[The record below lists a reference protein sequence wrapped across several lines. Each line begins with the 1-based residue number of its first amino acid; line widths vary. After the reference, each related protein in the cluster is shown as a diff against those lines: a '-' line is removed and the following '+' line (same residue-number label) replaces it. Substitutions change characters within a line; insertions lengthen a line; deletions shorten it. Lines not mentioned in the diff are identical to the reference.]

1 MTDEREIMCAMALTR
16 VNYYNLAGL
25 RELYDAF
32 GSAKEII
39 ENKDNIKDALPY
51 CSDRIVRG
59 LAMINEVWPRVEAEM
74 EFTQKNKIDVLCI
87 SDERYPQRMKECP
100 DAPIVL
106 YYRGSADLNYRRVIN
121 IVGTRRCTMYGQDIL
136 RIFLRDLK
144 ELCPETLIVS
154 GLAYGVDICAHR
166 NALENGFDTV
176 GILAHGLDYLYPP
189 RHRST
194 AVEML
199 QHGGLLTE
207 YMSQTNADKRNFV
220 SRNRIVAGISDAC
233 ILVESAAKG
242 GGLLTTGISKSYNRD
257 VFAFPGRVGD
267 EFSEGCNN
275 AIRNNEAA
283 LVTSAEDFV
292 KQMCWDDDVKLK
304 KAKEN
309 GIERSLFPEFN
320 EDETL
325 IVNALKKNNDQ
336 QVNFLSINAGISFNK
351 INSILFELELKGVI
365 KALPGGIYH
374 LLQ

>member
-1 MTDEREIMCAMALTR
+1 MTDEKEIMCAMALTR

-25 RELYDAF
+25 RELYDTF
-32 GSAKEII
+32 GSAADII
-39 ENKDNIKDALPY
+39 DNKDNIKDALPY
-51 CSDRIVRG
+51 CSDRIIRG
-59 LAMINEVWPRVEAEM
+59 LSSIAEVWPRVEAEM
-74 EFTQKNKIDVLCI
+74 EFARKNKIEIFGMNDI
-87 SDERYPQRMKECP
+87 RYPQRMKECP
-100 DAPIVL
+100 DAPLVL
-106 YYRGSADLNYRRVIN
+106 YYRGSADLNCRRVIN
-121 IVGTRRCTMYGQDIL
+121 IVGTRHCTIYGQDLIRNFL
-136 RIFLRDLK
+136 KDLRD
-144 ELCPETLIVS
+144 LCPETLVVS

-166 NALENGFDTV
+166 NALENGFETV

-189 RHRST
+189 RHRGT
-194 AVEML
+194 AVEMVS
-199 QHGGLLTE
+199 HGGLLTE

-242 GGLLTTGISKSYNRD
+242 GGLLTTGIAKSYNRD

-292 KQMCWDDDVKLK
+292 KQMCWDEDIKLI

-320 EDETL
+320 EDESK
-325 IVNALKKNNDQ
+325 IVAALKKNNDQ
-336 QVNFLSINAGISFNK
+336 QVNFLAMNAGISFNK
-351 INSILFELELKGVI
+351 INSILFELELKGVV
-365 KALPGGIYH
+365 KTLPGGIYH

>member
-32 GSAKEII
+32 GSATDII
-39 ENKDNIKDALPY
+39 DNKDNIKDALPY
-51 CSDRIVRG
+51 CSDRILRG
-59 LAMINEVWPRVEAEM
+59 LATVNEAWSRVEAEM
-74 EFTQKNKIDVLCI
+74 EFAQKNKIEILCI
-87 SDERYPQRMKECP
+87 SDGRYPQRMKECP
-100 DAPIVL
+100 DAPLIL
-106 YYRGSADLNYRRVIN
+106 YYRGNADLNCRRVIN
-121 IVGTRRCTMYGQDIL
+121 IVGTRRCTMYGQDII
-136 RIFLRDLK
+136 RNFLRDLK

-166 NALENGFDTV
+166 NALDNGFNTV

-194 AVEML
+194 AVEMVS
-199 QHGGLLTE
+199 QGGLLTE

-267 EFSEGCNN
+267 EYSEGCNN

-292 KQMCWDDDVKLK
+292 RQMCWDDDIKLK

-320 EDETL
+320 EDEGC

-336 QVNFLSINAGISFNK
+336 QVNFLAMNAGIPFNK

>member
-121 IVGTRRCTMYGQDIL
+121 IVGTRRCTMYGQDII
-136 RIFLRDLK
+136 RNFLRDLK

>member
-32 GSAKEII
+32 GSATDII
-39 ENKDNIKDALPY
+39 DNRDNIKDALPY
-51 CSDRIVRG
+51 CSDRILRG
-59 LAMINEVWPRVEAEM
+59 LATVNEAWSRVEAEM
-74 EFTQKNKIDVLCI
+74 EFAQKNKIEILCI
-87 SDERYPQRMKECP
+87 SDGRYPQRMKECP
-100 DAPIVL
+100 DAPLIL
-106 YYRGSADLNYRRVIN
+106 YYRGNADLNCRRVIN
-121 IVGTRRCTMYGQDIL
+121 IVGTRRCTMYGQDII
-136 RIFLRDLK
+136 RNFLRDLK

-166 NALENGFDTV
+166 NALDNGFNTV

-194 AVEML
+194 AVEMVS
-199 QHGGLLTE
+199 QGGLLTE

-267 EFSEGCNN
+267 EYSEGCNN

-292 KQMCWDDDVKLK
+292 RQMCWDDDIKLK

-320 EDETL
+320 EDEGC

-336 QVNFLSINAGISFNK
+336 QVNFLAMNAGIPFNK